1 MNMMIELDS
10 IRISEKEKL
19 YMGLRLRETHSVNL
33 EDVSSKLGFRTHEA
47 HSQIG

>member
-19 YMGLRLRETHSVNL
+19 YMGLRLRETPL
-33 EDVSSKLGFRTHEA
+33 C
-47 HSQIG
+47 